1 MLAAFYPVLAAFY
14 PVLAAFIAMLA
25 AFLAMLAAFLDSEF
39 FSHLRKEFFSRLIIS
54 CSVKCTLQPRV
65 DYGGMHDN
73 SRSASRVVFFGAP
86 GECRGIFSP
95 LGASTR
101 PSSLRH
107 HPRTPDALVF
117 SPPH

>member
-25 AFLAMLAAFLDSEF
+25 AFLAMLAAFSTQNF
-39 FSHLRKEFFSRLIIS
+39 FSAQKSSRLIIS

-86 GECRGIFSP
+86 GECRGIFSS

-117 SPPH
+117 FPPH